1 MNLIV
6 GPRPDEA
13 KGASGLEL
21 CTTTWLATH
30 SNTCR
35 LPSPLVLTIQLLWSG
50 RRARDS
56 VRNTCP
62 ALLTG
67 PEGVNVHRF
76 VRRVTAVL
84 CIAMVAIPVLDATP
98 AEASPASSSTAG
110 HQSGVQPLNYGYF
123 ASFRNGATTP
133 TITTVTGGLSAGITP
148 SGGLYITW
156 GPGGHYD
163 VISDISKVGRS
174 DLASVSLPLPAGIL
188 CDTADPTGA
197 TTGFTQIDHITM
209 SGSTVVSAAM
219 QFECAVSN
227 QYADVVTGGTIA
239 FNLAADPGTGY
250 YLYGSDGSIQGFGNT
265 NYLSYLGTL
274 ALTPLN
280 RPIVGMAPTSDGA
293 GYWMVASDGGIFAF
307 GDAGFYGSAGNLVL
321 NQAIVGM
328 AATPDGKGYWLVASD
343 GGIFAYGDAA
353 FYGSMGGKPLNKTIV
368 GMAASP
374 AGGYWLVASD
384 GGIFAFGNAPFYGS
398 TGNLVLNKAVVG
410 MTASASGHGYWFV
423 ASDGGVFNYG
433 DAAFHGSTGNLT
445 LAEPVIGMLATQDGH
460 GYWLVASD
468 GGIFSFNAP
477 FNGSLGGLGLTG
489 VAGIAP

>member
-1 MNLIV
+1 MRRSL
-6 GPRPDEA
+6 R
-13 KGASGLEL
+13 
-21 CTTTWLATH
+21 
-30 SNTCR
+30 R
-35 LPSPLVLTIQLLWSG
+35 L
-50 RRARDS
+50 
-56 VRNTCP
+56 
-62 ALLTG
+62 
-67 PEGVNVHRF
+67 
-76 VRRVTAVL
+76 TAAL
-84 CIAMVAIPVLDATP
+84 CIAMVAIPVVGVAP
-98 AEASPASSSTAG
+98 AEATPVSSSTAG
-110 HQSGVQPLNYGYF
+110 RQLGAQPLNYGYF
-123 ASFRNGATTP
+123 VSFRDGATAP
-133 TITTVTGGLSAGITP
+133 TVTTVTGGLTAGVTP

-156 GPGGHYD
+156 GSGRYD
-163 VISDISKVGRS
+163 VISDISKVGQS
-174 DLASVSLPLPAGIL
+174 DYASVSLPLPAGIL

-197 TTGFTQIDHITM
+197 TTGFTEIDHITM

-227 QYADVVTGGTIA
+227 QSADIVTGGSIA
-239 FNLAADPGTGY
+239 FNLTADPDTGY
-250 YLYGSDGSIQGFGNT
+250 YLYGSDGSIQGFGNS

-321 NQAIVGM
+321 NQPIVGM

-353 FYGSMGGKPLNKTIV
+353 FYGSMGGKPLNKAIV

-398 TGNLVLNKAVVG
+398 TGNLILNRPVVG
-410 MTASASGHGYWFV
+410 MTASPSGHGYWFV
-423 ASDGGVFNYG
+423 ASDGGIFNYG
-433 DAAFHGSTGNLT
+433 DASFHGSTGNLT
-445 LAEPVIGMLATQDGH
+445 LAEPVVGMQATPDGS

-477 FNGSLGGLGLTG
+477 FYGSLGGLGLTD
-489 VAGIAP
+489 VAGIAS